1 LEIKQSILNNGN
13 ISYSIRLESDL
24 KDLKLPLNIKLT
36 NGEVIGIV
44 VSDKP
49 IVIELDNR
57 FDLYAFIAANYLLRI
72 ERE

>member
-1 LEIKQSILNNGN
+1 
-13 ISYSIRLESDL
+13 LESDL

-49 IVIELDNR
+49 IVIELDSR
-57 FDLYAFIAANYLLRI
+57 FDLYAFIEANYLLRI

>member
-1 LEIKQSILNNGN
+1 LAN
-13 ISYSIRLESDL
+13 D
-24 KDLKLPLNIKLT
+24 
-36 NGEVIGIV
+36 EVIGIV

-57 FDLYAFIAANYLLRI
+57 FDLYAFIEANYLLRI

>member
-1 LEIKQSILNNGN
+1 MEIKQSILNNGN